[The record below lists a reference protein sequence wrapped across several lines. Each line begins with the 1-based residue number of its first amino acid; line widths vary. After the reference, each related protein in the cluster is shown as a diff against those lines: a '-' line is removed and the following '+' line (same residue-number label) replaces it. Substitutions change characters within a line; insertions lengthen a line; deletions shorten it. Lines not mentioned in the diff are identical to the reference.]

1 MKPTGQQIL
10 DRARQDIGK
19 RYVYGAFVP
28 KDYPNWPGPF
38 DCAEANSYWV
48 YQVAKILFGTS
59 NHTDPKTADA
69 WTGFWMID
77 GANESLGRY
86 ITPAEAG
93 AIPGAAVIRKGT
105 TTTTG
110 HAVISDGKGGTVEA
124 HSKDKGVIAGS
135 LSGRRW
141 DQGILIHG
149 IEYKRNPEVVIDI
162 PKFIYRLVY
171 PMVRGRGV
179 EAIQEAL
186 ISNYIDPGKVDG
198 VYGSRTFNAVIQFQR
213 KQGLSVDGEVG
224 PLTWRALGLGEMK

>member
-1 MKPTGQQIL
+1 MIV
-10 DRARQDIGK
+10 DRARKDLGK

-38 DCAEANSYWV
+38 DCAEADSYWI

-69 WTGFWMID
+69 WTGYWIID
-77 GANESLGRY
+77 GANDNLGRY

-93 AIPGAAVIRKGT
+93 AIPGAALIRKGT

-124 HSKDKGVIAGS
+124 YSTARGVIEGS

-141 DQGILIHG
+141 DYGILVNG
-149 IEYKRNPEVVIDI
+149 IEYKRNPEIIIEV
-162 PKFIYRLVY
+162 PEFIYRLVY
-171 PMVRGRGV
+171 PMVRGNGV
-179 EAIQEAL
+179 EAIQRAL
-186 ISNYIDPGKVDG
+186 IRHEINPGMVDG
-198 VYGSRTFNAVIQFQR
+198 VYGSQTFNAVIQFQR
-213 KQGLSVDGEVG
+213 REGLIVDGEVG
-224 PLTWRALGLGEMK
+224 PMTWRALGLGEMR